1 MHPILLTPRD
11 LAVSSSLFV
20 LDGVLSVAL
29 GLGLH
34 RQLVIAAV
42 RMVVQL
48 LVIGLVLRA
57 AFAIASPAL
66 TLGLVLV
73 MVAIAAREVAVRPE
87 QRLIR
92 MGNYAIAGV
101 SVALATAITAIL
113 ALTTAIRPHPWY
125 DPHYAIPLAG
135 IITGNVLNAAS
146 LALDSL
152 LGGVVRERP
161 AIEAQLALG
170 ATVRQ
175 AMARLIRQSIRRAL
189 LPMINTMSAAGIVTL
204 PGIMTGQILAGLDP
218 VQAVKYQILLMF
230 LLSGGSG
237 LGAAAAVFLGARRLT
252 DARQRLRLDRLTG
265 SRASAAA
272 KARR

>member
-1 MHPILLTPRD
+1 MQPILLTPRD

-20 LDGVLSVAL
+20 LDGVLSLVL

-34 RQLVIAAV
+34 RQLLVAAT
-42 RMVVQL
+42 RMVIQL
-48 LVIGLVLRA
+48 LVVGLVLRSA
-57 AFAIASPAL
+57 LALASPAL

-87 QRLIR
+87 QRLVQL
-92 MGNYAIAGV
+92 GNYAIAGV

-152 LGGVVRERP
+152 LSGVVRERP

-170 ATVRQ
+170 ATIRQ
-175 AMARLIRQSIRRAL
+175 ALSRLIRQSIRRAL
-189 LPMINTMSAAGIVTL
+189 LPMINTMSAAGVVTL
-204 PGIMTGQILAGLDP
+204 PGIMTGQILAGLAP

-230 LLSGGSG
+230 LLSGGGG

-252 DARQRLRLDRLTG
+252 DSRQRLRLDRLAGTR
-265 SRASAAA
+265 RASATV
-272 KARR
+272 RR